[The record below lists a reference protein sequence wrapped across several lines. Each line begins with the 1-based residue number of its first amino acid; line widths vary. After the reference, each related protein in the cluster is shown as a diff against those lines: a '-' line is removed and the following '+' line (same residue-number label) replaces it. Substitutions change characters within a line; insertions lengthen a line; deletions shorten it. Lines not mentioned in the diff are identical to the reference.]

1 MRRTTLMVISVLLAS
16 TAGAAETVREFS
28 GNSNQ
33 LTPMF
38 TVQSPWILDWRL
50 DADYESLVA
59 LDITLVEARTGRHI
73 GRVLHTKY
81 KGNGVKLFDDG
92 GTYQLRVSSTLAR
105 WRIKIQ
111 QLTDE
116 EAKLYT
122 PRRPSEPD
130 NKL

>member
-1 MRRTTLMVISVLLAS
+1 
-16 TAGAAETVREFS
+16 
-28 GNSNQ
+28 
-33 LTPMF
+33 MF
-38 TVQSPWILDWRL
+38 TVESPWVLDWRL

-81 KGNGVKLFDDG
+81 KGNGVKLFDEG

-122 PRRPSEPD
+122 PKRPSKPD

>member
-1 MRRTTLMVISVLLAS
+1 MRRTILMLISVLLAS
-16 TAGAAETVREFS
+16 AAGAAETVREFS
-28 GNSNQ
+28 GSGNQ

-38 TVQSPWILDWRL
+38 TVESPWVLDWRL

-81 KGNGVKLFDDG
+81 KGNGVKLFDEG

-122 PRRPSEPD
+122 PKRPGKPD

>member
-1 MRRTTLMVISVLLAS
+1 MIRTALFMLLVLVTPQAS
-16 TAGAAETVREFS
+16 AIETVKEFS
-28 GNSNQ
+28 GSGNS
-33 LTPMF
+33 TTAIF
-38 TVQSPWILDWRL
+38 TVRSPWLLDWRL
-50 DADYESLVA
+50 DGDFGQMVA
-59 LDITLVEARTGRHI
+59 LDVSLVDARTGRHV

-81 KGNGVKLFDDG
+81 RGNGVKLFDEG

-111 QLTDE
+111 QITDE

-122 PRRPSEPD
+122 PRRDNSRD